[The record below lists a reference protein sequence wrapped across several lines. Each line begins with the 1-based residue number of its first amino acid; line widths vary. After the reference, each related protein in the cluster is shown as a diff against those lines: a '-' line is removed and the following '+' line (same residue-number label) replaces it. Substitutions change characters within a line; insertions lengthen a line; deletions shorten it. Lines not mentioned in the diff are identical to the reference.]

1 MIAKQGEVAE
11 HTSQAG
17 AGPST
22 PPVGGGGGYLC
33 CKGGYGRRLV
43 RFF

>member
-22 PPVGGGGGYLC
+22 PPVGGGGDICVVRAGM
-33 CKGGYGRRLV
+33 GGG
-43 RFF
+43 